1 MKRLIE
7 NENTY
12 TKAIANNSLTEF
24 HKNFDQVIN
33 EVKNELGK
41 DYPMII
47 NGKEIFSDDKFT
59 ACLPT
64 DRSTSLSNFPNAKK
78 EDVDLAIESA
88 KKAFPEWSNVSY
100 SKRVQIFRDCA
111 DTFSKN
117 KFKLAAIL
125 CFENGK
131 NRLESIGEIDET
143 IDFLRY
149 YAEQLE
155 INEGFIKKTKS
166 VTQNEK
172 TQSVLKPYGVWG
184 VIAPFNFPSAIA
196 IGMTTGALITGN
208 TVVLKPSDKAP
219 LSSFKFVETIY
230 KKIPTGAINFVTGS
244 GATVGKMI
252 IESNS
257 IDGLGFTGS
266 LEVGLSA
273 FKKINEG
280 IPKPVVAEMGGKNPA
295 IVTKS
300 ADLDKATDGVMRAAF
315 GYSGQKCSACS
326 RVYIHKSIAQEFKDK
341 LVQKTKLQKIG
352 IPWEKDV
359 FLGPVINEDAKKK
372 YEHAVEI
379 AKKDGKILYG
389 GKVLKDSI
397 YQNGNFVEPTIVSGL
412 PENHELV
419 KKELFLP
426 FLCIQEYENFDDA
439 IKMANDVQFGLTA
452 GIFSEDKDQ
461 IKKFFNL
468 IQAGV
473 TYANRA
479 ASATTA
485 ASPQSQPFVGWKG
498 SGISGKGAGGP
509 YYLQQF
515 MREQTQTICE

>member
-1 MKRLIE
+1 MIE

-12 TKAIANNSLTEF
+12 AKVLANNSLDEF
-24 HKNFDQVIN
+24 HKSFDETIN
-33 EVKNELGK
+33 EVEKELGK

-47 NGKEIFSDDKFT
+47 NGKEIFSDDKFS
-59 ACLPT
+59 ASLPT
-64 DRSTSLSNFPNAKK
+64 DRSTCLANFPNAKK
-78 EDVDLAIESA
+78 EDVNLAIESA
-88 KKAFPEWSNVSY
+88 KKAFLEWGNIWY
-100 SKRVQIFRDCA
+100 PKRVQIFRDCA
-111 DTFSKN
+111 EVFSKI

-155 INEGFIKKTKS
+155 LNEGFIKKTKS

-184 VIAPFNFPSAIA
+184 VITPFNFPSAIA

-208 TVVLKPSDKAP
+208 TVVLKPSDKASV
-219 LSSFKFVETIY
+219 SSFKFVEIIY
-230 KKIPTGAINFVTGS
+230 KKIPAGAINFVTGS
-244 GATVGKMI
+244 GITVGKMI
-252 IESNS
+252 VESNL
-257 IDGLGFTGS
+257 IDGFAFTGS
-266 LEVGLSA
+266 LEVGLNA
-273 FKKINEG
+273 FKKINKE
-280 IPKPVVAEMGGKNPA
+280 IPKPVISEMGGKNPT

-300 ADLDKATDGVMRAAF
+300 ADLDKATDGVLRAAF

-326 RVYIHKSIAQEFKDK
+326 RVYVHNSIAQEFKDK
-341 LVQKTKLQKIG
+341 LVQKTKLLKIG
-352 IPWEKDV
+352 IPWQKDV

-372 YEHAVEI
+372 YEHAVEL
-379 AKKDGKILYG
+379 AKKDGKILCG
-389 GKVLKDSI
+389 GRVLKDSI
-397 YQNGNFVEPTIVSGL
+397 YQNGNFVEPTVVSGL
-412 PENHELV
+412 SENHELV

-426 FLCIQEYENFDDA
+426 FLCVQEYENFDDA
-439 IKMANDVQFGLTA
+439 IKMANDVKFGLTA
-452 GIFSEDKDQ
+452 GIFSEDKEQ
-461 IKKFFNL
+461 IEKFFNL

-473 TYANRA
+473 TYVNRA

-515 MREQTQTICE
+515 MHEQTQTICQ

>member
-1 MKRLIE
+1 MIE

-12 TKAIANNSLTEF
+12 AKALANNSLDEF
-24 HKNFDQVIN
+24 HKNFDQAIN
-33 EVKNELGK
+33 EVEKELGR

-47 NGKEIFSDDKFT
+47 NGKEILSDDKF
-59 ACLPT
+59 AVSLPT
-64 DRSTSLSNFPNAKK
+64 DRSICFANFPHAKK
-78 EDVDLAIESA
+78 EDVNLAIESA
-88 KKAFPEWSNVSY
+88 KKAFPEWSNFLY
-100 SKRVQIFRDCA
+100 PKRVQIFRDCA
-111 DTFSKN
+111 ETLSKI

-143 IDFLRY
+143 IDFLRF
-149 YAEQLE
+149 YADQLE

-219 LSSFKFVETIY
+219 VSSFKFVETIY
-230 KKIPTGAINFVTGS
+230 KKIPTGAINFVTGH
-244 GATVGKMI
+244 GIAVGKMI
-252 IESNS
+252 VESNL
-257 IDGLGFTGS
+257 IDGFAFTGS

-273 FKKINEG
+273 FKKINEE
-280 IPKPVVAEMGGKNPA
+280 IPKPVISEMGGKNPT

-300 ADLDKATDGVMRAAF
+300 ADLDKATDGVLRAAF
-315 GYSGQKCSACS
+315 GYGGQKCSACS
-326 RVYIHKSIAQEFKDK
+326 RVYVHNSIAQEFKDK
-341 LVQKTKLQKIG
+341 LVQKTKQLKIG
-352 IPWEKDV
+352 IPWKKDV

-372 YEHAVEI
+372 YEHAIEL
-379 AKKDGKILYG
+379 AKKDGKILCG
-389 GKVLKDSI
+389 GRVLKDSI
-397 YQNGNFVEPTIVSGL
+397 YQNGNFVEPTVVSDL
-412 PENHELV
+412 SENHELV

-426 FLCIQEYENFDDA
+426 FLCVQEYENFDDA
-439 IKMANDVQFGLTA
+439 IKMANNIKFGLTA
-452 GIFSEDKDQ
+452 GIFSEDKEQ
-461 IKKFFNL
+461 IEKFFNS

-498 SGISGKGAGGP
+498 SGISGKGSGGP

-515 MREQTQTICE
+515 MREQTQTVCE

>member
-12 TKAIANNSLTEF
+12 AKALANNSLTEF
-24 HKNFDQVIN
+24 HTNFEQAIN
-33 EVKNELGK
+33 EAKNELGR

-47 NGKEIFSDDKFT
+47 NGKVIFSDDKFT

-88 KKAFPEWSNVSY
+88 KTAFLEWSNVLY

-111 DTFSKN
+111 DTFSNN

-125 CFENGK
+125 SLENGK
-131 NRLESIGEIDET
+131 NRLESVGEIDET

-230 KKIPTGAINFVTGS
+230 KKIPAGTINFVTGS
-244 GATVGKMI
+244 GITVGKMI
-252 IESNS
+252 IESNML
-257 IDGLGFTGS
+257 DGLAFTGS
-266 LEVGLSA
+266 LEVGLDA

-280 IPKPVVAEMGGKNPA
+280 IPKPMIAEMGGKNPA

-300 ADLDKATDGVMRAAF
+300 ADLDKATDGVLRAAF

-326 RVYIHKSIAQEFKDK
+326 RVYVHKSVASDFVDK
-341 LVQKTKLQKIG
+341 LVQKTKSLKIG
-352 IPWEKDV
+352 IPWERDV
-359 FLGPVINEDAKKK
+359 FIGPVINEDAKKK
-372 YEHAVEI
+372 FERATEL
-379 AKKDGKILYG
+379 AKKDGKIVQGGNVLTDSLYEKG
-389 GKVLKDSI
+389 F
-397 YQNGNFVEPTIVSGL
+397 FVEPTIVTDI

-426 FLCIQEYENFDDA
+426 FVCIQEYEDFDDA
-439 IKMANDVQFGLTA
+439 IKRANDVKFGLTA
-452 GIFSEDKDQ
+452 GIFSEDKEQ
-461 IKKFFNL
+461 IQKFFNS

-473 TYANRA
+473 TYVNRA

-485 ASPQSQPFVGWKG
+485 ASPQSQPFGGWKG
-498 SGISGKGAGGP
+498 SGISGKGAGGR

-515 MREQTQTICE
+515 MRQQTQTVCQ

>member
-1 MKRLIE
+1 
-7 NENTY
+7 
-12 TKAIANNSLTEF
+12 
-24 HKNFDQVIN
+24 
-33 EVKNELGK
+33 
-41 DYPMII
+41 
-47 NGKEIFSDDKFT
+47 
-59 ACLPT
+59 
-64 DRSTSLSNFPNAKK
+64 
-78 EDVDLAIESA
+78 
-88 KKAFPEWSNVSY
+88 
-100 SKRVQIFRDCA
+100 
-111 DTFSKN
+111 
-117 KFKLAAIL
+117 
-125 CFENGK
+125 
-131 NRLESIGEIDET
+131 
-143 IDFLRY
+143 
-149 YAEQLE
+149 
-155 INEGFIKKTKS
+155 
-166 VTQNEK
+166 
-172 TQSVLKPYGVWG
+172 
-184 VIAPFNFPSAIA
+184 
-196 IGMTTGALITGN
+196 MTTGALITGN

-280 IPKPVVAEMGGKNPA
+280 IPKPVVSEMGGKNPA

-498 SGISGKGAGGP
+498 SGTSGKGAGGP

-515 MREQTQTICE
+515 MHEQTQTICE

>member
-7 NENTY
+7 NESTY
-12 TKAIANNSLTEF
+12 ADALENNSVDEF
-24 HKNFDQVIN
+24 HENFDQAIN
-33 EVKNELGK
+33 EVEKELGR

-47 NGKEIFSDDKFT
+47 NGKEILSDDKF
-59 ACLPT
+59 AVSLPT
-64 DRSTSLSNFPNAKK
+64 DRSICFANFPHAKK
-78 EDVDLAIESA
+78 EDVNLAIQSA
-88 KKAFPEWSNVSY
+88 KKAFPEWSNFLY
-100 SKRVQIFRDCA
+100 PKRVQIFRDCA
-111 DTFSKN
+111 ETLSKI

-143 IDFLRY
+143 IDFLRF
-149 YAEQLE
+149 YADQLE

-184 VIAPFNFPSAIA
+184 IIAPFNFPSAIA

-219 LSSFKFVETIY
+219 ISSFKFVETIY
-230 KKIPTGAINFVTGS
+230 KKLPPGTINFVTGS
-244 GATVGKMI
+244 GITIGKMI
-252 IESNS
+252 IESNL
-257 IDGLGFTGS
+257 IDGLAFTGS
-266 LEVGLSA
+266 LEVGLNA

-280 IPKPVVAEMGGKNPA
+280 IPKPVISEMGGKNPT

-300 ADLDKATDGVMRAAF
+300 ADLDKATEGVLRAAF

-326 RVYIHKSIAQEFKDK
+326 RVYVQNSIAQEFKEK
-341 LVQKTKLQKIG
+341 LVQKTKQLKIG

-359 FLGPVINEDAKKK
+359 FLGPVINADAKKK
-372 YEHAVEI
+372 YEHAIEL
-379 AKKDGKILYG
+379 ANKDGKILCG
-389 GKVLKDSI
+389 GRVLKDST
-397 YQNGNFVEPTIVSGL
+397 YQNGNFVEPTVVSGL

-426 FLCIQEYENFDDA
+426 FLCVQEYENFDDA
-439 IKMANDVQFGLTA
+439 IKMANDIKFGLTA
-452 GIFSEDKDQ
+452 GIFSKDKEQ
-461 IKKFFNL
+461 IEKFFNS

-473 TYANRA
+473 IYANRA

-498 SGISGKGAGGP
+498 SGISGKGAGGQ

-515 MREQTQTICE
+515 MREQTQTVCE